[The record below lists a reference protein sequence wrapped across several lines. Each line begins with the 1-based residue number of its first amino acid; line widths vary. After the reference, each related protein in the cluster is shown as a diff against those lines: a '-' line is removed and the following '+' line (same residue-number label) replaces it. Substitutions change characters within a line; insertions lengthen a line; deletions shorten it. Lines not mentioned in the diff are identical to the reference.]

1 MEERKMMELSAL
13 GWVIMDAIT
22 QDQLMKKYHTQIAL
36 LDLDSQKRVNKN
48 PMRILDT
55 KNNKFYAGNK
65 FGYKE
70 KNFKYP
76 IDFSSFSDI
85 AFDNDK
91 VYLLSREGVVSFDLK
106 ERKWSNVL
114 NAALINGKSANALAV
129 KNNIFFI
136 STFDGVY
143 KYDKTSNLS
152 EFYSYDFIKN
162 INDVYIYNEFAY
174 FGTRNGLISFRY
186 LNR

>member
-1 MEERKMMELSAL
+1 MSLERFLNRDNILEGSIQPSNKWTDSLRS
-13 GWVIMDAIT
+13 GG
-22 QDQLMKKYHTQIAL
+22 QLI
-36 LDLDSQKRVNKN
+36 
-48 PMRILDT
+48 
-55 KNNKFYAGNK
+55 
-65 FGYKE
+65 
-70 KNFKYP
+70 KYP

-85 AFDNDK
+85 ASDNDK
-91 VYLLSREGVVSFDLK
+91 VYILNREGVISFDLK

-114 NAALINGKSANALAV
+114 NAALINGKNANALAV

-143 KYDKTSNLS
+143 KYDKISNLS

-162 INDVYIYNEFAY
+162 INDVYIHNEFAF

-186 LNR
+186 NYR